1 VRDFNPGGIDAN
13 KTRVL
18 VVDDNDSLRYTIA
31 RALRDVGYDVIEARS
46 GNEALARVSEEPDL
60 ITLDVNLPDK
70 SGIEICGLLKSN
82 PATAHI
88 PILQLSASFVD
99 SQSRVRGL
107 QGGADAYLTE
117 PVDRAELAAT
127 VAALLRIKSAERL
140 ARQQAKEAEEARQQ
154 LAELN
159 RTLENRVAER
169 TAELESANRNLRELS
184 RRLLAMQDDEHRR
197 ISRELHDGVGQLL
210 AALSINTSLISME
223 ADKLSDRG
231 RDALL
236 GNASMVDEIVRNIR
250 TMSHLLHPP
259 LLDEAGVATALA
271 WYIDEFGKRSGIT
284 VTFQCDQNLGR
295 LGSEMEIALF
305 RIVQESLGNVLRHSQ
320 SHTAFVDL
328 AWQGEKVSL
337 RVRDEGIGIPSER
350 QHELRQGSRTGV
362 GLRGMRE
369 RVSQLGGD
377 LEIDSSPTGT
387 EIRILLPCPNSGA
400 IRDDAVA

>member
-1 VRDFNPGGIDAN
+1 MREFKSADLDAN

-18 VVDDNDSLRYTIA
+18 VVDDNDSIRYTVV
-31 RALRDVGYDVIEARS
+31 RALREAGYDVIEARS
-46 GNEALARVSEEPDL
+46 GAEALARVSEEPDL

-70 SGIEICGLLKSN
+70 SGIEICGLLKSD

-140 ARQQAKEAEEARQQ
+140 ARQQAKNAEEARQQ

-169 TAELESANRNLRELS
+169 TTELELANRNLRELS
-184 RRLLAMQDDEHRR
+184 QRLLAMQDDEHRR

-210 AALSINTSLISME
+210 AALSINIGLVSME

-231 RDALL
+231 RDALQ
-236 GNASMVDEIVRNIR
+236 GNAAMVDEIVRNIR

-259 LLDEAGVATALA
+259 LLDEAGLATALA
-271 WYIDEFGKRSGIT
+271 WYVDEFGKRSGIH
-284 VTFQCDQNLGR
+284 VTFECDQNLGR
-295 LGSEMEIALF
+295 LTSEMEIALF
-305 RIVQESLGNVLRHSQ
+305 RIVQESLGNVLRHAQ
-320 SHTAFVDL
+320 SRTASVDL
-328 AWQGEKVSL
+328 ALLEEKVSL
-337 RVRDEGIGIPSER
+337 RVRDQGVGIPAER
-350 QHELRQGSRTGV
+350 QHELQQGSRSGV

-369 RVSQLGGD
+369 RVSQLGGE
-377 LEIDSSPTGT
+377 LEIHSNPTGT
-387 EIRILLPCPNSGA
+387 EIRVLLPCRHATA
-400 IRDDAVA
+400 IRDSAIA

>member
-1 VRDFNPGGIDAN
+1 
-13 KTRVL
+13 
-18 VVDDNDSLRYTIA
+18 
-31 RALRDVGYDVIEARS
+31 
-46 GNEALARVSEEPDL
+46 
-60 ITLDVNLPDK
+60 
-70 SGIEICGLLKSN
+70 
-82 PATAHI
+82 
-88 PILQLSASFVD
+88 
-99 SQSRVRGL
+99 
-107 QGGADAYLTE
+107 
-117 PVDRAELAAT
+117 
-127 VAALLRIKSAERL
+127 
-140 ARQQAKEAEEARQQ
+140 
-154 LAELN
+154 
-159 RTLENRVAER
+159 
-169 TAELESANRNLRELS
+169 
-184 RRLLAMQDDEHRR
+184 
-197 ISRELHDGVGQLL
+197 
-210 AALSINTSLISME
+210 
-223 ADKLSDRG
+223 
-231 RDALL
+231 
-236 GNASMVDEIVRNIR
+236 
-250 TMSHLLHPP
+250 MSHLLHPP

-328 AWQGEKVSL
+328 AWLGEKISL
-337 RVRDEGIGIPSER
+337 RVRDQGIGIPSDR